1 VIEEGTVSED
11 NGNAATGVLLGIV
24 IGAAAGAA
32 LALLLAP
39 ATGEETRRR
48 LGETARKLGT
58 EGKRRFDDLRDAA
71 GDRMSEV
78 KEAVKAGREAYR
90 DARTT
95 QREPSMGS

>member
-1 VIEEGTVSED
+1 MSEE
-11 NGNAATGVLLGIV
+11 NGNTATGILLGIV

-48 LGETARKLGT
+48 LGDTARKLGN

-71 GDRMSEV
+71 GDRVTEV
-78 KEAVKAGREAYR
+78 KEAVRAGRDAYGE
-90 DARTT
+90 ARTK

>member
-1 VIEEGTVSED
+1 VSEE
-11 NGNAATGVLLGIV
+11 NGNTATGILLGIV

-48 LGETARKLGT
+48 LGESARKLGG
-58 EGKRRFDDLRDAA
+58 EGKRRFDDLKDAA
-71 GDRMSEV
+71 GDRVSEV
-78 KEAVKAGREAYR
+78 KEAVRAGRDAYR

-95 QREPSMGS
+95 QKEPSMGS

>member
-1 VIEEGTVSED
+1 VNEE
-11 NGNAATGVLLGIV
+11 NGNAVTGLLLGIV

-32 LALLLAP
+32 LGLLLAP

-48 LGETARKLGT
+48 LGETAKKLGG

-71 GDRMSEV
+71 GDRLSEV
-78 KEAVKAGREAYR
+78 KEAVKAGRDAYR
-90 DARTT
+90 ESRTT